1 MFWTVRKKRKRNL
14 HANNE
19 KDKMYMIV
27 LAKQLITT
35 GVEIKVAGSYR
46 CRLILNSTTGSTKRQ
61 QKEFFL
67 ELLNEA
73 MNHHFL

>member
-1 MFWTVRKKRKRNL
+1 
-14 HANNE
+14 
-19 KDKMYMIV
+19 MIV
-27 LAKQLITT
+27 LVKQLITT
-35 GVEIKVAGSYR
+35 GVVIKVAGSYK
-46 CRLILNSTTGSTKRQ
+46 CRLILYSMTGSIKRQ